1 MRVIERFKSKIIP
14 VTETGCWLWSGAV
27 NSRGY
32 PFIKIDGST
41 VRAHRFSYENYVG
54 DIPDGEIIRHK
65 CDVSICVNPSHLCTG
80 TNADNSNDMKVRG
93 RSLVGSKNPASK
105 LSEEDV
111 LSIRFDDREYKVIAD
126 EYNVSLSTI
135 KKIKAKIIWGWL

>member
-1 MRVIERFKSKIIP
+1 
-14 VTETGCWLWSGAV
+14 
-27 NSRGY
+27 
-32 PFIKIDGST
+32 
-41 VRAHRFSYENYVG
+41 
-54 DIPDGEIIRHK
+54 
-65 CDVSICVNPSHLCTG
+65 
-80 TNADNSNDMKVRG
+80 MKVRG